1 MASGLTKKKKSPGFK
16 KKLEDLPVLPAVVVR
31 LMATG
36 PESERYFDEVLS
48 LAETDPPFAARV
60 IRASNSSES
69 APVSQ
74 IDGLRDAVTRLGARR
89 IGELVTSLA
98 VTRLFVPETD
108 SQRSLWF
115 HSLEVAT
122 LSREIAMRRSVPGLS
137 ADRAYL
143 AGLLHD
149 LGRFV
154 MFDEA
159 PNELNAVGEAGWSTP
174 DELVELE
181 RDAWGFDHA
190 ELGWEVCLHWG
201 IPESIGEVVR
211 RHHEHEPAAGGS
223 SASPQDQAIAVV
235 QLADVLSVQHAVR
248 PDLFELPE
256 AERHELLVSGVCA
269 LWDPSPISPAD
280 LEGFLKR
287 SFEEADVAAQ
297 SLGLGSSNAP

>member
-1 MASGLTKKKKSPGFK
+1 MPGKGRTKKSVPGLT

-36 PESERYFDEVLS
+36 PSSELYFDEVLS

-69 APVSQ
+69 APASQ

-98 VTRLFVPETD
+98 VARVFVPQTD
-108 SQRSLWF
+108 DERRLWS

-122 LSREIAMRRSVPGLS
+122 IAREIAMRRSVPELS

-159 PNELNAVGEAGWSTP
+159 PNELAAVDETGWSSP
-174 DELVELE
+174 DELVETE
-181 RDAWGFDHA
+181 RDQWGFDHA
-190 ELGWEVCLHWG
+190 ELGWEVCRHWG
-201 IPESIGEVVR
+201 IPMSIAEVVR
-211 RHHEHEPAAGGS
+211 LHHEHDPSATLT
-223 SASPQDQAIAVV
+223 SASAASQAIAVV
-235 QLADVLSVQHAVR
+235 QLADLLSVQHAVR
-248 PDLFELPE
+248 PDLFDLPE
-256 AERHELLVSGVCA
+256 TERHELLTAGVSS
-269 LWDPSPISPAD
+269 LWDPAPISGPD
-280 LEGFLKR
+280 LDGFLSR
-287 SFEEADVAAQ
+287 SFDEARGAAK
-297 SLGLGSSNAP
+297 SLGLAG